1 MDILIF
7 IVYIKT
13 DEKYVDIAKDV
24 DTIFE
29 TSSFNLGRPLPK
41 GEYKNVNGLIK
52 YELRGKIM
60 TLLH

>member
-1 MDILIF
+1 MDTVIF

-24 DTIFE
+24 DAIFE
-29 TSSFNLGRPLPK
+29 TSNYNLGRPLPK
-41 GEYKNVNGLIK
+41 GEYKNVTGLIK
-52 YELRGKIM
+52 YELRRKIM